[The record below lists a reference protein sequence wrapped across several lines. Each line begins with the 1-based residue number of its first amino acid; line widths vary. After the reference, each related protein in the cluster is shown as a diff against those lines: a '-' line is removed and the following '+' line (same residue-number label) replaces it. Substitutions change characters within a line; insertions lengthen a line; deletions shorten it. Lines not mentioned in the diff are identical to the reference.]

1 MNAGRYVIT
10 GVVGAAL
17 LMQMGCSMAV
27 KEARGASAKVMVI
40 KDAKD
45 LESYRTVTLRKLNTD
60 LGKQCPKAMLR
71 TLERT
76 LKDGFEW
83 VEGSDASDAPVL
95 RIDAKVNYYQ
105 KGGGVKAVLGKQSR
119 CHVRLELRSGRDDRL
134 VADLL
139 VPGAS
144 SAVVRAGHDDLAK
157 AITKSVLKYLDKRG
171 LRSPTSDEEDDEE
184 DSEDEE
190 ESTSVASNTNRAVND
205 GG

>member
-1 MNAGRYVIT
+1 MNVGRFLIA

-27 KEARGASAKVMVI
+27 KEVRGASAKVMVI

-45 LESYRTVTLRKLNTD
+45 LENYRTVTLRKLNTD
-60 LGKQCPKAMLR
+60 LGKQCPKDMLR
-71 TLERT
+71 TLKRT
-76 LKDGFEW
+76 LKDGFEL

-95 RIDAKVNYYQ
+95 QIDAKVNYYQ

-119 CHVRLELRSGRDDRL
+119 CHVRLELRSGRDDQL

-144 SAVVRAGHDDLAK
+144 SAVMRAKHDDLAK

-171 LRSPTSDEEDDEE
+171 LRSPESEEDD
-184 DSEDEE
+184 E
-190 ESTSVASNTNRAVND
+190 ESTSVASNTDTAEHD
-205 GG
+205 GE

>member
-1 MNAGRYVIT
+1 MNAGRYLIA

-17 LMQMGCSMAV
+17 VMQTGCSMAV

-40 KDAKD
+40 KDAKG
-45 LESYRTVTLRKLNTD
+45 LHTYRTVTLRELNTD
-60 LGKQCPKAMLR
+60 LGKQCPKDMLR

-76 LKDGFEW
+76 LKDRFEL

-105 KGGGVKAVLGKQSR
+105 KGGGVKAVLGTQSR
-119 CHVRLELRSGRDDRL
+119 CHVRLELRGGGDDEL
-134 VADLL
+134 LADLL

-144 SAVVRAGHDDLAK
+144 SAVMRAGHDDLAK

-171 LRSPTSDEEDDEE
+171 LRSPESEEDDEE
-184 DSEDEE
+184 DSEDEDD
-190 ESTSVASNTNRAVND
+190 STSVASNASSADND

>member
-1 MNAGRYVIT
+1 MNAGRYLIVGI
-10 GVVGAAL
+10 VGAAL
-17 LMQMGCSMAV
+17 VMQTGCSMAV

-45 LESYRTVTLRKLNTD
+45 LESYRTVALHTLKTD
-60 LGKQCPKAMLR
+60 LGKQCPKDMLR
-71 TLERT
+71 TLENT
-76 LKDGFEW
+76 LKDEFEL
-83 VEGSDASDAPVL
+83 VKGSDASDAPVL

-105 KGGGVKAVLGKQSR
+105 KGGGVKAVLGTQSR
-119 CHVRLELRSGRDDRL
+119 CHVRLALRGGGDKL

-144 SAVVRAGHDDLAK
+144 SAVMRAGHDDLAK

-171 LRSPTSDEEDDEE
+171 LRSPKSEEDDDE

-190 ESTSVASNTNRAVND
+190 ESTSVASNTDSAEND
-205 GG
+205 GD

>member
-1 MNAGRYVIT
+1 MNAGRFLIA

-17 LMQMGCSMAV
+17 VMQTGCSMAV
-27 KEARGASAKVMVI
+27 KEARGASAKVLVI
-40 KDAKD
+40 KDAKG
-45 LESYRTVTLRKLNTD
+45 LHTYRTVALRELKTD

-76 LKDGFEW
+76 FKERFEL
-83 VEGSDASDAPVL
+83 VEGSDASDARVL
-95 RIDAKVNYYQ
+95 QIDAKVNYYQ
-105 KGGGVKAVLGKQSR
+105 KGGGVKAVLGKRAR
-119 CHVRLELRSGRDDRL
+119 CHVRLKLRGGRDDQL

-144 SAVVRAGHDDLAK
+144 SAVMRAGHDDLAK

-171 LRSPTSDEEDDEE
+171 LRSPKSEEDDDE

-190 ESTSVASNTNRAVND
+190 ESTSVASNTDSAEND
-205 GG
+205 GE

>member
-1 MNAGRYVIT
+1 MNAGRFLIV

-27 KEARGASAKVMVI
+27 KEGRGASAKVVVI

-45 LESYRTVTLRKLNTD
+45 LEKYRTVALRELNTD
-60 LGKQCPKAMLR
+60 LGKQCPKNMLR

-76 LKDGFEW
+76 LKDSFEL

-95 RIDAKVNYYQ
+95 RVDAKVNYYQ
-105 KGGGVKAVLGKQSR
+105 KGGGVKAVLGKQAR
-119 CHVRLELRSGRDDRL
+119 CHVRLELRGGRDDQL

-144 SAVVRAGHDDLAK
+144 SAVMRAGHDDLAK

-171 LRSPTSDEEDDEE
+171 LRSPESEEDDEE

-190 ESTSVASNTNRAVND
+190 ESTSVASNTDRTGND